1 MSTAGEDRFGV
12 DLDPALAQAFDG
24 LPPEFSGFAR
34 TYAERIRPGLQ
45 ATEHEREAA
54 IRQSRTKTMAALVLG
69 AAGAG
74 LGFMVFREP
83 IVVFLAGMAAFGV
96 YTWGQAPIMRMKARS
111 KTLIVTP
118 IAAEMGLG
126 YTPDCGPQ
134 PLASVM
140 QKHRL
145 LPGWDRSKFED
156 RLEGKRGEVDFEF
169 FEAHLEQ
176 KRQTSSRNGTRTTW
190 VTVFR
195 GQCLRFDFH
204 KAFYGHTLV
213 TRDAG
218 IFNALSAIGGGLK
231 RARLES
237 PEFEKAF
244 EVHTTDQVEARYL
257 LTPDV
262 MQRLLDLE
270 ATFKGKKLRCAFD
283 GGQLFLAME
292 GGDLFEPGS
301 MRKPLDDP
309 SRVRE
314 LVQDFSALFNLIDTL
329 GPRASTLQKTQP
341 GQE

>member
-1 MSTAGEDRFGV
+1 M
-12 DLDPALAQAFDG
+12 DPALARAFEG
-24 LPPEFSGFAR
+24 LPPEFAGFAR
-34 TYAERIRPGLQ
+34 TYAERIRPELQ
-45 ATEHEREAA
+45 ATEHERESA
-54 IRQSRTKTMAALVLG
+54 IRQSRTKTLAALVLG
-69 AAGAG
+69 AVGG
-74 LGFMVFREP
+74 GVGFATFKEP
-83 IVVFLAGMAAFGV
+83 MAVFLATMAAFGV
-96 YTWGQAPIMRMKARS
+96 YTWGQVPIQKMKARS
-111 KTLIVTP
+111 KTLIVAP
-118 IAAEMGLG
+118 IAAEMGLA
-126 YTPDCGPQ
+126 YAPDCGPQ

-145 LPGWDRSKFED
+145 LPSWDRSKFED

-218 IFNALSAIGGGLK
+218 IFNSLSALGGGLK
-231 RARLES
+231 RAKLES
-237 PEFEKAF
+237 PDFEKAF
-244 EVHTTDQVEARYL
+244 EVHTTDQVEARFL

-262 MQRLLDLE
+262 MQRLIDLE
-270 ATFKGKKLRCAFD
+270 NTFKGKKLRCAFD
-283 GGQLFLAME
+283 SGQLFLAME

-309 SRVRE
+309 SRVSD
-314 LVQDFSALFNLIDTL
+314 LVQDFSALFKLIDTL
-329 GPRASTLQKTQP
+329 GPRASTLPRERP
-341 GQE
+341 GQA